1 MAEGLFDNRYRYDYI
16 YPRGRSGETLRAVD
30 INENDRLVVIK
41 RPAPQDAPPIR
52 AGQEV
57 SILAERRALQKL
69 AGQPALTALLGS
81 GQFNVGGVA
90 HQYIVIERAE
100 GYIVEDLVIELASAG
115 ERMPELEMLVVID
128 RLLELLEAAHTNDIV
143 YNDVDT
149 KHLFWN
155 RDQYRL
161 KVIDW
166 GNAVFLEGEEST
178 PQGVSRLSDVYQLGE
193 LLYFIVTGGG
203 RVEVPRNMNA
213 TDDFRLNFS
222 EDTERLHSRLQAIIS
237 RAVHPNPRY
246 RYQSISELRKDL
258 SDYRTPVERDRGAIL
273 NRITERMRRELSRD
287 ELLAQLRTLEPVRLA
302 DPGFPQVRQIEM
314 EIESRLS
321 DLQVSADLD
330 AARIYLESGNWS
342 RALTVLDELRP
353 RARGETATLINL
365 LLDWTTLSSE
375 TPISSAVPRAAV
387 QEAVSLMF
395 EDDAAE
401 AARILVTQTEGDDR
415 ALAFQWLLAE
425 RISAH
430 IPEIMLLR
438 PNLYRLQ
445 VALAELSHDGLP
457 VGEPRALLNE
467 INASLDQLTGSTS
480 NTVIELRD
488 GFRLVV
494 EQLKT
499 LEQMLEV
506 SNSSYH
512 LPNKLLPI
520 TALTRAINAAMALAD
535 NMHVIGKQ
543 AISSPREALGA
554 VDHSRQI
561 VPAAPAWDAVAHE
574 LDGLYQ
580 VLSGM
585 ETYIPAA
592 DGLDI
597 FEWLQGAH
605 ADLEPFNAGLFD
617 ESLAGMVDRLGQAQL
632 HWEQYEV
639 AVVHGRKGDCVV
651 LLQSME
657 ESLRRIAPALASWL
671 GQLRS
676 VVRNTGYVERNA
688 LFGAL
693 GRALADGW
701 ENFDRG
707 RLPDAE
713 RLGIQAAEAAR
724 TESERAAAQRLREL
738 SRHMREWV
746 ERGGI
751 TDLRRTQETL
761 TAVELLYSPD
771 EIGLRDNFAAQM
783 PSKEIYLKSM
793 SKGLAEPLTELGT
806 APVRIFFA
814 NVVLYGAL
822 DAREN
827 RMDDAMFWHDAAA
840 RVLGDSG
847 ARHTVVRVLEEYMQ
861 QRRDLEDAQTL
872 ISTVNSSSVLQ
883 NLEKTR
889 RSLEENAQS
898 KLMSP
903 AVHSLREV
911 EAAVRDWA
919 DGEFRAAG
927 NKLENAV
934 KSVDEI
940 EQSAQITLTPYRAW
954 LMNLLMVSAELHS
967 NARKLAQMVERL
979 PAHPTDELLQ
989 AHLFLEE
996 TTVRVLGEQYAVTLR
1011 QWREMYEMF
1020 SGVFADRSLRR
1031 SSKLN
1036 RLNDFFRAM
1045 FIDRHPAY
1053 PLYQHWYALTEQT
1066 PEFPA
1071 PPTSE
1076 PIPRISEAD
1085 DFVETPAL
1093 ASESL
1098 PPLYARSR
1106 RRSSR
1111 WIVMIGLLGG
1121 IALIA
1126 AALALSNNQPGG
1138 VDIPLTRTIEIAAT
1152 DGQIALVG
1160 TPEITAEITFEHT
1173 PTGEATA
1180 APTRLPTGIG
1190 LNLTSIPV
1198 LATIGERQT
1207 ETVAPTRTPSQTPTT
1222 SNTPSPTSSAT
1233 FTATNTYTPTL
1244 TPSPTLPPGGLRGTQ
1259 DLLALSAEQRLFDE
1273 NIFSQNFED
1282 ETWRL
1287 GSGSSQGGGTLTIAP
1302 SASVLNETF
1311 GGDASSRILQMEAA
1325 LVLQSYNP
1333 PLLLDGDVFYGVLLR
1348 SADDPD
1354 QAVGVQI
1361 DLTSSEIM
1369 RISQYANGIT
1379 TPISQRAIPN
1389 VPLRIR
1395 LTRNLNDNTVSVFI
1409 NDQPLGQAIPFV
1421 DRDTPVEPMLF
1432 VHDGGVILYVNDWD
1446 INLR

>member
-30 INENDRLVVIK
+30 IHENDRLVVIK

-57 SILAERRALQKL
+57 SILNERKALQKL

-100 GYIVEDLVIELASAG
+100 GYIVEDLVIELAAAG
-115 ERMPELEMLVVID
+115 ERMPELEMLVVVD
-128 RLLELLEAAHTNDIV
+128 RLLELLEAAHAHDIV
-143 YNDVDT
+143 YNDVDA

-155 RDQYRL
+155 RELYRL

-166 GNAVFLEGEEST
+166 GNAVFLEGEEGT
-178 PQGVSRLSDVYQLGE
+178 PQGVSRLSDVYQVGE

-213 TDDFRLNFS
+213 TDDFRLGFG
-222 EDTERLHSRLQAIIS
+222 EDAERLHSRLQAIIS

-258 SDYRTPVERDRGAIL
+258 TDYRAPVERDRAAIL
-273 NRITERMRRELSRD
+273 TRITDRMRRELSRD
-287 ELLAQLRTLEPVRLA
+287 ELLAQLRTLEPVRLS
-302 DPGFPQVRQIEM
+302 DPGFPQAQQIEQ

-342 RALTVLDELRP
+342 RALSVLDELRP

-365 LLDWTTLSSE
+365 LLDWAALSSE
-375 TPISSAVPRAAV
+375 TQISSAVPRAAV

-395 EDDAAE
+395 EGDAAE

-445 VALAELSHDGLP
+445 VALADLARDGLV

-467 INASLDQLTGSTS
+467 VNASLDQLTGSTS

-488 GFRLVV
+488 GFRSVV
-494 EQLKT
+494 EQLNS
-499 LEQMLEV
+499 LARMLEAM
-506 SNSSYH
+506 NAGYH

-543 AISSPREALGA
+543 AVSSPRDALGA

-561 VPAAPAWDAVAHE
+561 IPAAPAWDAVAHE

-585 ETYIPAA
+585 ESFIPAA

-597 FEWLQGAH
+597 TEWLQSAH
-605 ADLEPFNAGLFD
+605 ASLEPYNAGLFD
-617 ESLAGMVDRLGQAQL
+617 EGLAMMVNRLGQAQAA
-632 HWEQYEV
+632 WDQYDIV
-639 AVVHGRKGDCVV
+639 VVHGRKDDAIAA
-651 LLQSME
+651 LQSME
-657 ESLRRIAPALASWL
+657 DSLRRLAPALANWI
-671 GQLRS
+671 GQLRA
-676 VVRNTGYVERNA
+676 VVRNTNYVERNA

-707 RLPDAE
+707 RLSDAE
-713 RLGIQAAEAAR
+713 RLGIQAGEAAR
-724 TESERAAAQRLREL
+724 TESERVAARRLREL
-738 SRHMREWV
+738 SQHMREWV

-751 TDLRRTQETL
+751 NDIRRTQTTL
-761 TAVELLYSPD
+761 TAIELLYAPD
-771 EIGLRDNFAAQM
+771 EIGLRDSFAAQM
-783 PSKEIYLKSM
+783 PSKETYLKAM
-793 SKGLAEPLTELGT
+793 SKGLIEPMSQMGT
-806 APVRIFFA
+806 APVRVFFA

-827 RMDDAMFWHDAAA
+827 RMDDALFWRDAAA
-840 RVLGDSG
+840 RTLGDLG
-847 ARHTVVRVLEEYMQ
+847 PRHTLTRALEEYVQ
-861 QRRDLEDAQTL
+861 QRRDLEAAQTL
-872 ISTVNSSSVLQ
+872 ISTVNSPSVLQ
-883 NLEKTR
+883 NLDKTR

-898 KLMSP
+898 KLMTP
-903 AVHSLREV
+903 AIHSLREV
-911 EAAVRDWA
+911 EAAARDWT

-954 LMNLLMVSAELHS
+954 LVNLISVAAGLHT
-967 NARKLAQMVERL
+967 NARKLAQLVESM
-979 PAHPTDELLQ
+979 PAQPTDELLQ
-989 AHLFLEE
+989 AHRYPEE

-1020 SGVFADRSLRR
+1020 SGVYADRSLRR

-1053 PLYQHWYALTEQT
+1053 SLYQHWYALTEQT

-1076 PIPRISEAD
+1076 PVPRMSEAD
-1085 DFVETPAL
+1085 EVFEPA
-1093 ASESL
+1093 ASTAEAL
-1098 PPLYARSR
+1098 PPLYERPR
-1106 RRSSR
+1106 RRSGR
-1111 WIVMIGLLGG
+1111 WVVFGLLGG
-1121 IALIA
+1121 IGVIA
-1126 AALALSNNQPGG
+1126 AALALSSNQSGG
-1138 VDIPLTRTIEIAAT
+1138 PEILLTRTVEMASPT
-1152 DGQIALVG
+1152 DSVALVVS
-1160 TPEITAEITFEHT
+1160 PEVSA
-1173 PTGEATA
+1173 EATSELVATSDINA
-1180 APTRLPTGIG
+1180 APTRPPT
-1190 LNLTSIPV
+1190 NAPTSIPV

-1207 ETVAPTRTPSQTPTT
+1207 ETTAPTRTPSPTPTP
-1222 SNTPSPTSSAT
+1222 SNTYSPTPSAT
-1233 FTATNTYTPTL
+1233 FTATSTRTPTL

-1259 DLLALSAEQRLFDE
+1259 DLLELGAAQGLFDE
-1273 NIFSQNFED
+1273 NVFSPNLEED
-1282 ETWRL
+1282 SWRL
-1287 GSGSSQGGGTLTIAP
+1287 GSGAAQGGD
-1302 SASVLNETF
+1302 VLAVAVSEAVLDETF
-1311 GGDASSRILQMEAA
+1311 GNNASARIGQVEASLILQ
-1325 LVLQSYNP
+1325 SFNP
-1333 PLLLDGDVFYGVLLR
+1333 PLIVDEDVFYGLLLR
-1348 SADDPD
+1348 NADDPE

-1361 DLTSSEIM
+1361 DLTSQDIV
-1369 RISQYANGIT
+1369 RVSQYENGDLT
-1379 TPISQRAIPN
+1379 AISQRARQTSA
-1389 VPLRIR
+1389 LRIR
-1395 LTRNLNDNTVSVFI
+1395 LTRDLNNNTVSIFI
-1409 NDQPLGQAIPFV
+1409 NDQPVGPPIPFV
-1421 DRDTPVEPMLF
+1421 ESDTPVEPVLF
-1432 VHDGGVILYVNDWD
+1432 VHDGGVIVYVNDWNL
-1446 INLR
+1446 NLR